1 MRLRLEMELG
11 DDLGARR
18 ALEWLIDAGAEGTVT
33 MSAADLVR
41 MANRNV
47 PAIEPAAEDVLVTM
61 SFQDWMELAKEAK

>member
-1 MRLRLEMELG
+1 MELG